1 MLPAG
6 VQLIVA
12 DIAEEETWGEIV
24 SGMAPDVIVHLAAET
39 GTGQSLAE
47 SRRHTHVNVTG
58 TAVMLDALVRSKHLP
73 KQLVLASSR
82 AVYGEGAWRPLS
94 GASEPIYPG
103 QRSSSQLSEKK
114 WDFAG
119 LSPEPS
125 RSSSTVPHPVSVYGA
140 TKLAQENILQAWT
153 TSLNVGLKILRFQN
167 VYGPGQSL
175 TNAYTGIVSLFCR
188 MAKHGQSIP
197 LFEDGRMLRDF
208 VFIEDVADALLRTV
222 DEDAAF
228 GQILDVGT
236 GNAVPISQIASVIAD
251 LYGAPEPHLSE
262 QYRLGDVRHASC
274 DIQRTSELLGWRPK
288 FAVRDGIKRLAVW
301 IDEQLASNLA
311 VRT

>member
-1 MLPAG
+1 MPLCRAENNRTLSSEAWKILSGTCVVTGGAGFIGCAIAKGLLIRFDRVVAVDNLHPQIHATGKRPVMLPAG

-153 TSLNVGLKILRFQN
+153 TSLNVGLKIFRFQN

-197 LFEDGRMLRDF
+197 LFEDGRML
-208 VFIEDVADALLRTV
+208 
-222 DEDAAF
+222 
-228 GQILDVGT
+228 
-236 GNAVPISQIASVIAD
+236 SVC
-251 LYGAPEPHLSE
+251 PET
-262 QYRLGDVRHASC
+262 
-274 DIQRTSELLGWRPK
+274 I
-288 FAVRDGIKRLAVW
+288 
-301 IDEQLASNLA
+301 
-311 VRT
+311 